1 MDYEDI
7 GESGNPT
14 RMAPPSPIK
23 AEKSDALNR
32 GALNTATAGSMPSTG
47 QSYDVASPFGAA
59 TKSSG
64 QNVMV
69 AVRCRPAL

>member
-14 RMAPPSPIK
+14 RQAPPSPIK
-23 AEKSDALNR
+23 ADKSDALNR
-32 GALNTATAGSMPSTG
+32 NAMNTATAAPLVSTG
-47 QSYDVASPFGAA
+47 QPYDAASPFGAG

-69 AVRCRPAL
+69 AVRCRPPL